1 MSKRG
6 NNYSTFEMATRYTLG
21 NTVSKTGVYKTNFR
35 AYMLAT
41 AGNSPQVITFCSAG
55 WLVWYGTE

>member
-1 MSKRG
+1 MNKRG
-6 NNYSTFEMATRYTLG
+6 NNYSTFEMVTWYALD

-35 AYMLAT
+35 PYILA
-41 AGNSPQVITFCSAG
+41 AVGNSPQVITFCNAG